1 MTARWCDGSSATTI
15 ARLPPRSSVAIIGR
29 CSCTQAVSWA
39 LRPPTISPRTCF
51 VSALAHLDSYDSERA
66 SFRTWLYRIAT
77 NKVIDRVR
85 SDARRGVRVSLDD
98 VDHDGFGQVVAVG
111 DASELA
117 LDRVT
122 VGRFMELL
130 GLLAPRDQ
138 QVVRLRLLGELP
150 FREVSV
156 HVGMTEA
163 AAKSSYHRV
172 LVGLR
177 AQLGGLIGDA

>member
-1 MTARWCDGSSATTI
+1 M
-15 ARLPPRSSVAIIGR
+15 
-29 CSCTQAVSWA
+29 
-39 LRPPTISPRTCF
+39 
-51 VSALAHLDSYDSERA
+51 SALAHLDSYDSERA

-172 LVGLR
+172 MVGLR